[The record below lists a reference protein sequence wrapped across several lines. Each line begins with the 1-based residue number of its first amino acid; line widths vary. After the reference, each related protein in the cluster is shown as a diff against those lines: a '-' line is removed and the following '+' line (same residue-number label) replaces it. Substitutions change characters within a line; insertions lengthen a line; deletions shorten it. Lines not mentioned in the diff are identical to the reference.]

1 MDCIINWT
9 RLQRILNGNCKCTNL
24 FSSWRWWN
32 KSKIYG
38 LTVGCKTAINTRCNN
53 FMFIIDF
60 WCMNAALKLKKNI
73 WMLAYFLM
81 NRWSQK
87 SFTLSK
93 KFDTHTQIPVV
104 NIFANQ
110 RIKLHTKIYMKVVQI
125 SNIKVHI
132 YNNLSN
138 DEKTITTLLTRYFRW
153 QLRVLSNSML
163 HKWKRIKIF
172 MFHFDVCCV

>member
-73 WMLAYFLM
+73 WMLAYLLM

-132 YNNLSN
+132 
-138 DEKTITTLLTRYFRW
+138 TTCQMMKKLLQHSWHDTSDGNCAFCQTR
-153 QLRVLSNSML
+153 
-163 HKWKRIKIF
+163 
-172 MFHFDVCCV
+172 CCISGSA